1 MRVAFCGAGAVGASL
16 SADMINGGVDV
27 TVIDPWPAHVEA
39 IRAGGLTVNMP
50 DGVKKTHFEPLHISD
65 VAKLREPFDIVF
77 TGVKSYDTRWVAE
90 LMKPL
95 MSKDSVFVGTQN
107 GMTIDEVTEIVG
119 PERTVGCVV
128 GIAANM
134 PEPGLIN
141 REVTRAGTWLAVGS
155 MQGPVT
161 RQVEQVHELL
171 SHGAEVQITE
181 DIRSAKWMKL
191 LANIPEM
198 LPSGILGAPLVEA
211 AQDPEVR
218 SAMDAASREAYAVAQ
233 ALDITFTPSLGI
245 AAEDVPDSDRYA
257 LDLLDAVLARFS
269 KPTTRVA
276 VLQDWDKGRR
286 AELDA
291 FSGYVVKKGREIG
304 VPTPVNEAIL
314 SLALR
319 VESGDLVPSW
329 ENKPLLIAAGTH
341 EAPNP

>member
-16 SADMINGGVDV
+16 SADMINAGVDV
-27 TVIDPWPAHVEA
+27 TVIDPWAPHVEA
-39 IRAGGLTVNMP
+39 IRESGLSVNMP
-50 DGVKKTHFEPLHISD
+50 TGTEHTAFHPFHLYD
-65 VAKLREPFDIVF
+65 VPTLRGPFDIVF
-77 TGVKSYDTRWVAE
+77 TGAKSYDTRWVAE

-95 MSKDSVFVGTQN
+95 MGSDSVFVGTQN
-107 GMTIDEVTEIVG
+107 GMTIDEVSEILG

-134 PEPGLIN
+134 PQPGLIN
-141 REVTRAGTWLAVGS
+141 REVTREGTWLAVGS
-155 MQGPVT
+155 IEGPVT
-161 RQVEQVHELL
+161 DRVRQVHELL
-171 SHGAEVQITE
+171 SHGARVEITE

-211 AQDPEVR
+211 AGNPTIRQ
-218 SAMDAASREAYAVAQ
+218 AMDQASIEAYGLAK
-233 ALDITFTPSLGI
+233 ALGVTFMPSLGI
-245 AAEDVPDSDRYA
+245 AAEDVPDSEQYA

-291 FSGYVVKKGREIG
+291 FCGYVVKKGREIG
-304 VPTPVNEAIL
+304 MPTPVNDAIL
-314 SLALR
+314 AIAYR
-319 VESGDLVPSW
+319 IESGELTPSW
-329 ENKPLLIAAGTH
+329 DNQDLLVAAGD
-341 EAPNP
+341 AGN